1 MPTLAPRQVL
11 QFVWMGHPRRGR
23 GVIHRRNATYS
34 ARSLHGHYPLRVR
47 LLKADVME
55 HSVNSLTAPYRRTM
69 LFRLARSRFIVGVV
83 SLDSAAAARRIQ
95 ERNTLRPG

>member
-1 MPTLAPRQVL
+1 
-11 QFVWMGHPRRGR
+11 
-23 GVIHRRNATYS
+23 
-34 ARSLHGHYPLRVR
+34 
-47 LLKADVME
+47 ME

-83 SLDSAAAARRIQ
+83 SPDSAAAARRIQ